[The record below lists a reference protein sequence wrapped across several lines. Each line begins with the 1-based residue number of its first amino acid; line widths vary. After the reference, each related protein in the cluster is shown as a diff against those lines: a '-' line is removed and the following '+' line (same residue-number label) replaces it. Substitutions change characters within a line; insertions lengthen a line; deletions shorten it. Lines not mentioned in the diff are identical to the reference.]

1 MESTAKAFPTIRE
14 LEKIG
19 RSNLRQKI
27 FLYPILLQDDLYG
40 IVYNRFVNESEY
52 KENTIHDLTNE
63 FDFLILRR
71 LIGRLSES
79 KFLYV
84 TSEKSKKNFRFI
96 REILIIILNHIFPFR
111 ARNPSRTMNEWNS
124 NQSIHSVFPFIEDR
138 FRNPSYY
145 LDITIPYSFHPE
157 TLIRTFR
164 QYILDIPFL
173 HLLRLLL
180 HRNGNLFFL
189 SESDHSKKNLFY
201 RFLWNFHTHTMEYS
215 LIHLWKQI
223 RHFQF
228 TSFSSF
234 SDGNDFTQKIA
245 DISQQ
250 ADFQIVGNISEK
262 KFWVQ
267 YLRYQNNLVLATNG
281 DSRLIENWKFLF
293 IVLWDKY
300 YHSWLEPY
308 KILIG
313 NLSNNALSILGYT
326 LSTKNTLIKNRI
338 RFINSSIETSLIVKE
353 FCIIIPVIAAIKLLA
368 RDNFCDVSG
377 RPICR
382 LSWTTLTDN
391 EIFERFDQIMKNIY
405 YYYYGGCRERKGLY
419 QLQYIF
425 RFSCAKTLACKHK
438 STVRTVWKKYSSN
451 FVINS
456 VSLKEKELI
465 PLNIWIGNQN
475 EKRFW
480 RLSITRMNFLA
491 NLLQKLKNIRNYEK

>member
-1 MESTAKAFPTIRE
+1 MESKAKAFPTIRE

-19 RSNLRQKI
+19 RSNRRQKKL
-27 FLYPILLQDDLYG
+27 LYPILLQDDLYG
-40 IVYNRFVNESEY
+40 IVYNRSVNESEY
-52 KENTIHDLTNE
+52 KENNIHDLMNE
-63 FDFLILRR
+63 FDFLMLKRPIR
-71 LIGRLSES
+71 RLSES
-79 KFLYV
+79 KILYV
-84 TSEKSKKNFRFI
+84 TSEKSKRSFRFI
-96 REILIIILNHIFPFR
+96 REIFKIILNDIFPFQ
-111 ARNPSRTMNEWNS
+111 ARNLRKRMNEWNS
-124 NQSIHSVFPFIEDR
+124 YQSIHSVFPFIEDR

-157 TLIRTFR
+157 ILIRIYR
-164 QYILDIPFL
+164 QYILDIPFS
-173 HLLRLLL
+173 HLLRVFL
-180 HRNGNLFFL
+180 HRNGNIIFL
-189 SESDHSKKNLFY
+189 SDSYHSKKNLFY

-223 RHFQF
+223 RHFQS
-228 TSFSSF
+228 TSFWSF
-234 SDGNDFTQKIA
+234 PDENEFTQKIA
-245 DISQQ
+245 DISER
-250 ADFQIVGNISEK
+250 ADFQIFGNISEK
-262 KFWVQ
+262 KFRIQ
-267 YLRYQNNLVLATNG
+267 YLRYHNYLVLATNG
-281 DSRLIENWKFLF
+281 DRKLIENWKFLF
-293 IVLWDKY
+293 IILWDKY

-313 NLSNNALSILGYT
+313 NLSNDPLSILGYT
-326 LSTKNTLIKNRI
+326 LRARSQLIKNRI

-353 FCIIIPVIAAIKLLA
+353 FCTIIPVIASIKLLA

-377 RPICR
+377 RPTCR

-391 EIFERFDQIMKNIY
+391 EIFERFDQIMRNIS

-451 FVINS
+451 FLTNS
-456 VSLKEKELI
+456 VFFKEKELI
-465 PLNIWIGNQN
+465 PPSVWVGNQN

-491 NLLQKLKNIRNYEK
+491 NLLQKLKNIRNSET